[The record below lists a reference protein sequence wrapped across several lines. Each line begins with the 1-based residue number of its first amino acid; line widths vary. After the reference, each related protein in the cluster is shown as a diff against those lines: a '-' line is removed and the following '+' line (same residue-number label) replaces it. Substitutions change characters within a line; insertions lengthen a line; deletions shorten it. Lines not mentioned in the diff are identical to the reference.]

1 LTQAEFAKGW
11 KLLVLQPWGWRYRSL
26 TDQGTM
32 TEETKT
38 QMEFYYAKLKWAHPE
53 AWLKVADLAA
63 QGEDWPSVHSL
74 KLSLQAMNT
83 RFVQG
88 ITDARKDAYEP
99 MPDGFMACIG
109 KIGKS
114 MPGTIN

>member
-1 LTQAEFAKGW
+1 MTPAEFAKGW

-38 QMEFYYAKLKWAHPE
+38 QMEFYYDKLKWAHPD
-53 AWLKVADLAA
+53 AWMKVSDLFA
-63 QGEDWPSVHSL
+63 QEEEWPSVQAF
-74 KLSLQAMNT
+74 KVALQNINS
-83 RFVQG
+83 RYVKG
-88 ITDARKDAYEP
+88 LTDARKDSYEP
-99 MPDGFMACIG
+99 MPEGFKERIG

-114 MPGTIN
+114 MP